1 MSQHDKAYEKLG
13 VFYLGR
19 TVERA
24 TGQTSP
30 TPLLYDSKDLTTH
43 GMVVGMTGSG
53 KTGLCV
59 SLLEDAG
66 IDGIPALVIDP
77 KGDIAN
83 LLLTFPN
90 LSVEDFEPWVEPAEA
105 VRQGLGV
112 DEFAKLEAKK
122 WREGLAKW
130 DQEPERIQMFRDAV
144 EIELYTPGSNTARS
158 LSLLREFTPPPAAI
172 LEDFDLLQDR
182 IASAVSGLLG
192 LMRIDADP
200 VRSREH
206 ILLSKLLE
214 QAWTAGKGLTLA
226 QLIGQLQNPPLTH
239 VGIMDL
245 ESFFPAKDRT
255 DLAMTINNLLASP
268 TFAGWMSGEP
278 LEIGKLLYT
287 ATGKPKVSI
296 LSIAHLSDSQ
306 RMFFVTLLLN
316 EVIAWMRTQSGTSS
330 LRAILYMD
338 EVFGYFPPLSNP
350 PSKGPM
356 LTLLKQA
363 RAYGLGVLLATQNPV
378 DLDYKGL
385 SNIGTWFLG
394 RLQTERDKQRILD
407 GLEGASTAT
416 GSSFS
421 RSEMETTLSGLGA
434 RRFVMNNVHDREPT
448 LFETRWAMSYLRGPL
463 SRDQLKT
470 LAQGL
475 VGSRTD
481 SPAPVVTATPG
492 SVAAAVV
499 TPARVANSSGAN
511 APQVVLPA
519 GIVAKYLLPDRS
531 LPSGQKLV
539 YCPGILATG
548 RMHFVSA
555 AQKVDSWEER
565 TFLVKLPAPLPADL
579 WTDVETVSDVQFE
592 DQGLSTELAPLPPE
606 ASSMKNFELWNK
618 QFLSFLYREQV
629 LTLHSC
635 APLKAVS
642 QPGES
647 EREFRIRLRQGL
659 LERRDL
665 QTEQLRKKFATKF
678 SSLEGKI
685 QRAKEKIEAEQS
697 RQSQRKW
704 DTALTM
710 GTTILGALMGKKAIS
725 ATTVGRT
732 ASTIKKA
739 GQTVAGQTKM
749 KHAEDSLEGLLEAKQ
764 ELEAEFQQAV
774 DEIESEWNAD
784 EIPLVSTEVKPRK
797 SDLAVLKHQFVWLPY
812 AVDRAGIA
820 VALYSSE
827 REKGRAHGGS

>member
-1 MSQHDKAYEKLG
+1 MSQQDKAYEKLG

-19 TVERA
+19 TLDSA
-24 TGQTSP
+24 GQT
-30 TPLLYDSKDLTTH
+30 TAAPLLYDSKDLTTH

-53 KTGLCV
+53 KTGLCL

-83 LLLTFPN
+83 LLLTFPQ
-90 LSVEDFEPWVEPAEA
+90 LRAEDFEPWVEPAEA
-105 VRQGLGV
+105 VRQGMSPA
-112 DEFAKLEAKK
+112 EYAKQEAKK
-122 WREGLAKW
+122 WRDGLAKW

-144 EIELYTPGSNTARS
+144 EIALYTPGSNTARS
-158 LSLLREFTPPPAAI
+158 LSLLREFSPPPRAI
-172 LEDFDLLQDR
+172 LEDVDLFHDR
-182 IASAVSGLLG
+182 IASAVSGLLA
-192 LMRIDADP
+192 LLRIEADP
-200 VRSREH
+200 VQSREH

-214 QAWTAGKGLTLA
+214 QAWSAGQGLTLA

-245 ESFFPAKDRT
+245 ESFFPAKDRVA
-255 DLAMTINNLLASP
+255 LAMTINNLLASP

-287 ATGKPKVSI
+287 EAGKPKISI
-296 LSIAHLSDSQ
+296 VSIAHLSDSQ

-338 EVFGYFPPLSNP
+338 EVFGYFPPLANP

-407 GLEGASTAT
+407 GLEGASAAT

-434 RRFVMNNVHDREPT
+434 RRFLMNNVHDREPT

-463 SRDQLKT
+463 SRDQLKI

-475 VGSRTD
+475 AKPNHESVPPTAARLSTTNFD
-481 SPAPVVTATPG
+481 SAGLSA
-492 SVAAAVV
+492 
-499 TPARVANSSGAN
+499 

-519 GIVAKYLLPDRS
+519 GVVAKYLLPNRA
-531 LPSGQKLV
+531 LPTGQKLV
-539 YCPGILATG
+539 YRPALLATG
-548 RMHFVSA
+548 RLHFVSA
-555 AQKVDSWEER
+555 AQKIDTWEER
-565 TFLVKLPAPLPADL
+565 AFLTLLSSPVSPDV
-579 WTDVETVSDVQFE
+579 WTAVETLVDPAVE
-592 DQGLSTELAPLPPE
+592 DQGLAADHAPLPTE
-606 ASSMKNFELWNK
+606 ASSAKNFELWNK
-618 QFLSFLYREQV
+618 QFLSFLFREQV
-629 LTLHSC
+629 LRLHAC
-635 APLKAVS
+635 EPLKATS
-642 QPGES
+642 KPGES
-647 EREFRIRLRQGL
+647 EREFRVRLRQGF
-659 LERRDL
+659 LEQRDL
-665 QTEQLRKKFATKF
+665 QTEQLRKKFGPKLTA
-678 SSLEGKI
+678 LEAKI

-710 GTTILGALMGKKAIS
+710 GQTILGALMGKKAIS
-725 ATTVGRT
+725 ATTVSRT

-739 GQTVAGQTKM
+739 GQAAAGQTKM
-749 KHAEDSLEGLLEAKQ
+749 KHAEDSLEGLIEAKQ
-764 ELEAEFQQAV
+764 ELEMEFQQAV
-774 DEIESEWNAD
+774 EAIESEWNAA
-784 EIPLVSTEVKPRK
+784 EIPLTQVEIKPKK
-797 SDLAVLKHQFVWLPY
+797 SDLAVLKQQFVWLPF
-812 AVDRAGIA
+812 AVDVTGMAT
-820 VALYSSE
+820 ALY
-827 REKGRAHGGS
+827 APA

>member
-1 MSQHDKAYEKLG
+1 MSQRDKAYEKLG

-19 TVERA
+19 TLDSA
-24 TGQTSP
+24 GQTTT

-53 KTGLCV
+53 KTGLCL

-66 IDGIPALVIDP
+66 IDGIPAIIIDP

-90 LSVEDFEPWVEPAEA
+90 MRAEDFEPWVEPAEA
-105 VRQGLGV
+105 VRQGLSTA
-112 DEFAKLEAKK
+112 EFAKQEAKK
-122 WREGLAKW
+122 WRDGLAKW

-144 EIELYTPGSNTARS
+144 EIALYTPGSNTARS
-158 LSLLREFTPPPAAI
+158 LSLLREFSPPPRAI
-172 LEDFDLLQDR
+172 IDDADLFQDR
-182 IASAVSGLLG
+182 ISSAISGLLA
-192 LMRIDADP
+192 LLRIDADP
-200 VRSREH
+200 VQSREH

-214 QAWTAGKGLTLA
+214 QAWSNGQGLTLA

-245 ESFFPAKDRT
+245 ESFFPAKDRVA
-255 DLAMTINNLLASP
+255 LAMTVNNLLASP

-287 ATGKPKVSI
+287 ETGKPKISI
-296 LSIAHLSDSQ
+296 VSIAHLSDSQ

-338 EVFGYFPPLSNP
+338 EVFGYFPPLANP

-363 RAYGLGVLLATQNPV
+363 RAFGLGVLLATQNPV

-407 GLEGASTAT
+407 GLEGASAAT
-416 GSSFS
+416 GAAFS
-421 RSEMETTLSGLGA
+421 RSAMETTLSGLGA
-434 RRFVMNNVHDREPT
+434 RRFLMNNVHDREPT

-475 VGSRTD
+475 PKPPNASAAPPVASRSITTN
-481 SPAPVVTATPG
+481 SEEPV
-492 SVAAAVV
+492 SAAV
-499 TPARVANSSGAN
+499 
-511 APQVVLPA
+511 PQVVLPA
-519 GIVAKYLLPDRS
+519 GVVAKYLLPNRE
-531 LPSGQKLV
+531 LPTGQKLV
-539 YCPGILATG
+539 YRPALLATG
-548 RMHFVSA
+548 RLHFVSA
-555 AQKVDSWEER
+555 AQKVDAWEER
-565 TFLVKLPAPLPADL
+565 AFLTMLSSPVPPDV
-579 WTDVETVSDVQFE
+579 WTEVETLIDPPVE
-592 DQGLSTELAPLPPE
+592 DQGRAADFAAIPTE
-606 ASSMKNFELWNK
+606 ASSIKNFELWNK
-618 QFLSFLYREQV
+618 QFLSFLFREQV
-629 LTLHSC
+629 LVLHAC
-635 APLKAVS
+635 EPLKATS
-642 QPGES
+642 KLGES
-647 EREFRIRLRQGL
+647 EREFRVRLRQGF
-659 LERRDL
+659 LEKRDL
-665 QTEQLRKKFATKF
+665 QTEQLRKKFAPKLSAFET
-678 SSLEGKI
+678 KI

-710 GTTILGALMGKKAIS
+710 GQTVLGALMGKKAIS
-725 ATTVGRT
+725 ATTVART

-739 GQTVAGQTKM
+739 GQTAAGQTKM
-749 KHAEDSLEGLLEAKQ
+749 KHAEDSLEGLIEAKQ
-764 ELEAEFQQAV
+764 ELETEFQQAV
-774 DEIESEWNAD
+774 DAIESEWNAE
-784 EIPLVSTEVKPRK
+784 EIPLTTTEIKPKK
-797 SDLAVLKHQFVWLPY
+797 SDLAVLKQQFVWLPF
-812 AVDRAGIA
+812 AVDGTGIA
-820 VALYSSE
+820 APLYQ
-827 REKGRAHGGS
+827 KG

>member
-1 MSQHDKAYEKLG
+1 MSQQDKDYEKLG

-19 TVERA
+19 TIDPA
-24 TGQTSP
+24 SGQTTQ

-53 KTGLCV
+53 KTGLCL

-90 LSVEDFEPWVEPAEA
+90 LRAEDFEPWVEPAEA
-105 VRQGLGV
+105 VRHGTTPA
-112 DEFAKLEAKK
+112 EFAKQEAKK

-130 DQEPERIQMFRDAV
+130 DQEPERIQMFRDSV
-144 EIELYTPGSNTARS
+144 EIALYTPGSNTARS
-158 LSLLREFTPPPAAI
+158 LSLLRELTPPPPAVV
-172 LEDFDLLQDR
+172 EDFDLFQDR
-182 IASAVSGLLG
+182 ISSAVSGLLG

-214 QAWTAGKGLTLA
+214 LAWTAGKSLTLA

-245 ESFFPAKDRT
+245 ESFFPSKDRVG
-255 DLAMTINNLLASP
+255 LAMTINNLLASP
-268 TFAGWMSGEP
+268 TFAGWMTGEP
-278 LEIGKLLYT
+278 LEIGQLLYT
-287 ATGKPKVSI
+287 PTGKPKISI
-296 LSIAHLSDSQ
+296 LSIAHLSESQ

-394 RLQTERDKQRILD
+394 RLQTERDKQRVLD

-421 RSEMETTLSGLGA
+421 RSGMETTLSGLGA
-434 RRFVMNNVHDREPT
+434 RRFLMNNVHDREPT

-463 SRDQLKT
+463 SRDHLKT
-470 LAQGL
+470 LAEGL
-475 VGSRTD
+475 TPGL
-481 SPAPVVTATPG
+481 PVVG
-492 SVAAAVV
+492 V
-499 TPARVANSSGAN
+499 TPTTANSADVRSDAIRSTGAG
-511 APQVVLPA
+511 PQVVLPA
-519 GIVAKYLLPDRS
+519 GVVAKYVLPNRS
-531 LPSGQKLV
+531 VPTGHRLV
-539 YCPGILATG
+539 YRPGIVATG
-548 RMHFVSA
+548 RLHFVSA
-555 AQKVDSWEER
+555 AQKIEAWEER
-565 TFLVKLPAPLPADL
+565 VFLANLVAPLPADL
-579 WTDVETVSDVQFE
+579 WTDVRCLKDVQLDDE
-592 DQGLSTELAPLPPE
+592 GLAGDHASLPPE
-606 ASSMKNFELWNK
+606 ASSAKNFELWGK
-618 QFLSFLYREQV
+618 QFLSFLFREQALV
-629 LTLHSC
+629 LYSC
-635 APLKAVS
+635 EPLKAVS
-642 QPGES
+642 TPGES
-647 EREFRIRLRQGL
+647 DRDFRVRLRQGF
-659 LERRDL
+659 LEQRDL
-665 QTEQLRKKFATKF
+665 QTEQLRKKFAPKLAA
-678 SSLEGKI
+678 LEGKI
-685 QRAKEKIEAEQS
+685 ERARQKIEAEQS

-704 DTALTM
+704 DTALSM
-710 GTTILGALMGKKAIS
+710 GQTILGALMGRKAIS

-739 GQTVAGQTKM
+739 GQAASGQTKV
-749 KHAEDSLEGLLEAKQ
+749 KHAEDSLEGLQEAKQ
-764 ELEAEFQQAV
+764 ELESEFQVAV
-774 DEIESEWNAD
+774 NEIASQWSAED
-784 EIPLVSTEVKPRK
+784 IPLASIEVKPRK
-797 SDLAVLKHQFVWLPY
+797 SDLAVLQQQFVWLPF
-812 AVDRAGIA
+812 AVDSTGIA
-820 VALYSSE
+820 SPLY
-827 REKGRAHGGS
+827 RLD